1 MSGHTPRDLFLHGP
15 VPPEARKIWA
25 RLTKGRERS
34 GLNHGPLGP
43 LSRTGTLPVEH
54 FPAASKG
61 RFAGTLAGCS
71 RKPRIVLLNLG
82 EKRFG
87 VVLSQG
93 TWP

>member
-15 VPPEARKIWA
+15 VPLEERKIWA
-25 RLTKGRERS
+25 QLPKGRGWA
-34 GLNHGPLGP
+34 GLSHWPLGP
-43 LSRTGTLPVEH
+43 LSRTGPLPVEH

-61 RFAGTLAGCS
+61 RFASTLAGCS
-71 RKPRIVLLNLG
+71 RKPRIMLQSLG

-93 TWP
+93 PWP